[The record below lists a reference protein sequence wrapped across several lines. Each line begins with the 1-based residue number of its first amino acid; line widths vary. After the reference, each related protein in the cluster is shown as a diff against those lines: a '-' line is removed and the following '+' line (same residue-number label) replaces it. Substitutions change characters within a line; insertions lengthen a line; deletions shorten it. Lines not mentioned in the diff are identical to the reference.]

1 MFREIASPLFIALLM
16 TQISH
21 GEIPPDRNQ
30 PEEILRSLASNT
42 KHWENGNIALCQQP
56 ELLLD
61 AIFIP
66 KPTDAVEEEM
76 RQLADP
82 WVARLGDESYRIR
95 EEASSKL
102 SELGAAALPSLKQ
115 AADSPD
121 PEVRKRAEIA
131 LRQLRSRPSLA
142 DLNYADVRAS
152 VASIAAKIE
161 DDRLIEDSIDSILKR
176 MEFPTVHG
184 QEAWILE
191 PFLQEAA
198 KRQTLRSKS
207 LLAKTLDHA
216 EPSLAESAANAI
228 RDATIKIGVN
238 PVYLAA
244 LTHRRQELVSRLLV
258 HAPSLRD
265 DSPHIAP
272 FRKALDSLL
281 VRGDLTPFNHL
292 QIHRVRLI
300 AFHDQKSLSS
310 LASAADSADEKTLEL
325 IANAISDPRLL
336 GAALGAQPAIA
347 RLARHP
353 HKPLGNAC
361 AIFLITRP
369 EKTNIEAGLP
379 CIPDLDRKAVAD
391 LKQQL
396 SGLSDTSPHR
406 EALHAM
412 ITGKHNGWETA
423 EELIDEL
430 TPDPAT
436 VPPLPAAFGFR

>member
-1 MFREIASPLFIALLM
+1 MASPLFIALLM
-16 TQISH
+16 TPIAH
-21 GEIPPDRNQ
+21 GEIPPGPNQ

-42 KHWENGNIALCQQP
+42 KLWENGNIALCKQP
-56 ELLLD
+56 ELLLE
-61 AIFIP
+61 AIFIT
-66 KPTDAVEEEM
+66 KISDAIQEEM
-76 RQLADP
+76 RQLADS

-102 SELGAAALPSLKQ
+102 LELGAAALPSVKQ
-115 AADSPD
+115 ATDSPD
-121 PEVRKRAEIA
+121 PEVRKRAGIA
-131 LRQLRSRPSLA
+131 LKQLRSRPGLA
-142 DLNYADVRAS
+142 DLNYAHVRAS
-152 VASIAAKIE
+152 VASIVANIE
-161 DDRLIEDSIDSILKR
+161 DDRLIEDSIESILRR
-176 MEFPTVHG
+176 MESPTVHS

-198 KRQTLRSKS
+198 TRQTLRCKS
-207 LLAKTLDHA
+207 LMAKALDHA

-228 RDATIKIGVN
+228 RDATIEIGVN

-244 LTHRRQELVSRLLV
+244 LTQSRQELVSRLLV

-265 DSPHIAP
+265 DSPHVAP
-272 FRKALDSLL
+272 FRKTLDSLL

-292 QIHRVRLI
+292 QIHRIRLI

-310 LASAADSADEKTLEL
+310 LASAADSVDEKTLEL
-325 IANAISDPRLL
+325 IASAISDPRLL
-336 GAALGAQPAIA
+336 GASLGAQPAIA
-347 RLARHP
+347 HLVRHP

-369 EKTNIEAGLP
+369 EKANIKAGLS
-379 CIPDLDRKAVAD
+379 CIPDMDRKAVAD

-396 SGLSDTSPHR
+396 SGLCDPSPHR

-423 EELIDEL
+423 EELIDGL
-430 TPDPAT
+430 TPEPAA